1 MYILHAVDYGEQM
14 DSAVSGCQSVE
25 RAIAILELFED
36 DGRSL
41 LAIGDVARELGVHRS
56 TASRLLATLEA
67 GGLLEL
73 DEAAGG
79 YRLGLGLVTLA
90 GHVLNR
96 FPVRACAAPVLRELR
111 DSTGET
117 AWLGV
122 LDGQRITY
130 LDQATSPH
138 VTVNVDWVGVRQ
150 ALTEGVTGRLLLAY
164 QPRAVIDRL
173 VAEAPPAAPG
183 LSETELAGVRR
194 QGHALR
200 LGDGEDGY
208 TGVAVPIRDAADVVV
223 AAISLGGPRF
233 RVDEERLRGALLPA
247 ALQAAARVSE
257 ALGHRAA

>member
-1 MYILHAVDYGEQM
+1 MYILHGVGYGVRVE
-14 DSAVSGCQSVE
+14 SAVSGCQAVE
-25 RAIAILELFED
+25 RAVAILELFDE
-36 DGRSL
+36 RRTL

-56 TASRLLATLEA
+56 TASRLMATLEA

-73 DEAAGG
+73 DENGG

-96 FPVRACAAPVLRELR
+96 FPVRARGGPVLRELR
-111 DSTGET
+111 DATGET

-130 LDQATSPH
+130 LDQASSPH

-164 QPRAVIDRL
+164 QPREVIDRL
-173 VAEAPPAAPG
+173 VAEAEPGVPG
-183 LSETELAGVRR
+183 LSETELAAVRR

-200 LGDGEDGY
+200 LGEGEDGY
-208 TGVAVPIRDAADVVV
+208 TGVAVPIRDANDAVV

-233 RVDEERLRGALLPA
+233 RVSEERLRGELLPA
-247 ALQAAARVSE
+247 ALHAAARVSE